1 MRFLHTSDWHLGR
14 TLHGESLLEHQA
26 SFLRW
31 LVHLAVERE
40 ADAVLVAG
48 DVYDRAVPPP
58 DAVRL
63 LDSALS
69 RLSAAGVPVLV
80 TSGNHDSAVRLGFG
94 ARLAETAG
102 VHLRTRLEDICSPLV
117 VGGVG
122 MYGIPYLLPDAV
134 MGELQAERSHT
145 SVLQAA
151 VARIVAD
158 AGRRGLGRV
167 VVAAHAFVTGAV
179 GCDSERDVSVGGIGD
194 APASVFAGVDYAAL
208 GHLHGAQQVAENVR
222 YSGSPLPF
230 SFSERSHVKSVSIVE
245 VGESGVRVEAVP
257 VPVSR
262 PMAELRGRLEDLLA
276 DSGAAPRDAWVK
288 AVLTDPSR
296 PAAPMERL
304 RDVWPHTL
312 ALEFR
317 PEVVQRQAAAD
328 LARVREARDPVEICS
343 LFVEW
348 VDSTYPDRRCADEL
362 RDAVEVVRRL
372 EASA

>member
-1 MRFLHTSDWHLGR
+1 VRLLHTSDWHLGR
-14 TLHGESLLEHQA
+14 TLHGESLLEHQSA
-26 SFLRW
+26 FLEW
-31 LVHLAVERE
+31 LSDLATERGV
-40 ADAVLVAG
+40 DAVVVAG
-48 DVYDRAVPPP
+48 DIYDRAVPPP

-69 RLSAAGVPVLV
+69 RLSGAGVPVLV

-102 VHLRTRLEDICSPLV
+102 VHLRTRLDDLCSPLV
-117 VGGVG
+117 VAGVG
-122 MYGIPYLLPDAV
+122 IYGIPYLLPDAV
-134 MGELQAERSHT
+134 MADLQAERSHA
-145 SVLQAA
+145 SVLRAA
-151 VARIVAD
+151 VARIRAD
-158 AGRRGLGRV
+158 AARRGIDRV
-167 VVAAHAFVTGAV
+167 VVVAHAFVTGAV
-179 GCDSERDVSVGGIGD
+179 GCESERDVSVGGIGD
-194 APASVFAGVDYAAL
+194 APASVFAGIDYVAL
-208 GHLHGAQQVAENVR
+208 GHLHGAQQIAVNVR

-230 SFSERSHVKSVSIVE
+230 SFSERSHVKSVSLVE
-245 VGESGVRVEAVP
+245 VDETGVHVEAVP
-257 VPVSR
+257 IPVPR

-276 DSGAAPRDAWVK
+276 DPAAAPRDAWVK

-304 RDVWPHTL
+304 REVWPHTL

-317 PEVVQRQAAAD
+317 PDAAQRPAAAD

-362 RDAVEVVRRL
+362 RAAVEVVRGL